1 MKLDTVNIL
10 TDWGEDLIIKRP
22 SNTYGDSGMPTESL
36 ATVGT
41 FTGDWQPISGKIQS
55 EESGLAI
62 KSDAQVIFAITVDVQ
77 ENDQIY
83 RDDGSFMYCNYV
95 KSYEDHLT
103 VFLTKVKKE

>member
-1 MKLDTVNIL
+1 MKLDTINIL
-10 TDWGEDLIIKRP
+10 TDWGEDLIVKRP
-22 SNTYGDSGMPTESL
+22 SSSFDGVGIPTDTPKTIGTY
-36 ATVGT
+36 
-41 FTGDWQPISGKIQS
+41 TGDWQPVSGKVQE

-83 RDDGSFMYCNYV
+83 RSDGSFMWVNYV

-103 VFLTKVKKE
+103 VYLTKVKKE